1 MPLLKTILNKI
12 KNMEIERIE
21 NSNGTA
27 IKYPDGRLICTLN
40 ITVTDQAISNAYGN
54 VFTGIRDWTYPV
66 PFVEKPAVACGMF
79 KYGTSASW
87 GGVSGIGNISAS
99 LIGYDFYSRSSGTS
113 VHISAIAIG
122 RWK

>member
-27 IKYPDGRLICTLN
+27 IKYPDGTMICYGRKS
-40 ITVTDQAISNAYGN
+40 ISNVEFSPAGAIYYSA
-54 VFTGIRDWTYPV
+54 TQTITYPAQFIET
-66 PFVEKPAVACGMF
+66 PSTNISCR
-79 KYGTSASW
+79 TSNTAW
-87 GGVSGIGNISAS
+87 AGNIISNNNNCTFNILHS
-99 LIGYDFYSRSSGTS
+99 INVTRSVSIEW
-113 VHISAIAIG
+113 ISIG